1 MWNKL
6 FKPAFAAFFLLII
19 RIYQHV
25 ISPLL
30 GRSCRFSP
38 SCSHYGVEAIQKYG
52 PFKGGWLT
60 VKRIGRCNPWGGHG
74 YDPVP

>member
-6 FKPAFAAFFLLII
+6 FKPAFAALFLLII